1 MSLNRM
7 KSDIKTPT
15 TVIEKEKSY
24 PIWNYAVGILGENN
38 VAMKRA
44 HDIKQMERNHLIQ

>member
-1 MSLNRM
+1 MLLEYGGQNS
-7 KSDIKTPT
+7 
-15 TVIEKEKSY
+15 
-24 PIWNYAVGILGENN
+24 

>member
-7 KSDIKTPT
+7 KSDIKTPSM
-15 TVIEKEKSY
+15 VIEKEKSF
-24 PIWNYAVGILGENN
+24 PTWNYAVGIWGENS
-38 VAMKRA
+38 VATKRA